1 MPGRPVVLAVTDD
14 APVDP
19 ATVTLFQVRLG
30 GTSLC
35 LSDGDLATLAP
46 EEPACGG
53 LDLTDV
59 RDRHQVLLVT
69 DGVPVLVAAALQERR
84 LRPDGP
90 HLAVSVARSAWS
102 DGADAGPLVAAA
114 AAWAARRALPA
125 CGPAALVE
133 GRAVECLDLLA
144 PLDGD
149 VTLPPRWTLLMHGL
163 RLGALSETR
172 SADLSE
178 EVRLR
183 ARAWREAPAVVALL
197 PESARRLVLPLLE
210 PETALAAGL
219 VVKGPCGVVTLTPRQ
234 LDVKGALQAPRCPR
248 PWRRRAHRAA
258 ARPPRSDRRRRG
270 DPVSP
275 DGGTR

>member
-19 ATVTLFQVRLG
+19 ATATLFQVRLG

-102 DGADAGPLVAAA
+102 DGADAGLLVAAA
-114 AAWAARRALPA
+114 AAEYLPDHVSVLVEA
-125 CGPAALVE
+125 DAALVK
-133 GRAVECLDLLA
+133 GSAVECLDLLA

-163 RLGALSETR
+163 RGS
-172 SADLSE
+172 
-178 EVRLR
+178 VR
-183 ARAWREAPAVVALL
+183 
-197 PESARRLVLPLLE
+197 
-210 PETALAAGL
+210 
-219 VVKGPCGVVTLTPRQ
+219 
-234 LDVKGALQAPRCPR
+234 
-248 PWRRRAHRAA
+248 
-258 ARPPRSDRRRRG
+258 
-270 DPVSP
+270 
-275 DGGTR
+275 